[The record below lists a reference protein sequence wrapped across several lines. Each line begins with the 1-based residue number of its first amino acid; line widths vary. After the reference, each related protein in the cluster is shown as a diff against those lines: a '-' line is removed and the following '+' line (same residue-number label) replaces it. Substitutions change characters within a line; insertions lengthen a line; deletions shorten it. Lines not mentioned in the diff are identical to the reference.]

1 MEINSFEIGNRVAED
16 EIKVGY
22 RVEVVELEDV
32 DYEQTNLSIGD
43 KGTVTEIGCNGWYAL
58 VKFDE
63 SIVDYLTSDD
73 KYIDNYNKENG
84 TYVMRKYQLKLI
96 L

>member
-22 RVEVVELEDV
+22 RVEVVELETADI
-32 DYEQTNLSIGD
+32 DNTHLSIGD
-43 KGTVTEIGCNGWYAL
+43 KGTVTEVGSGWYAL

-63 SIVDYLTSDD
+63 SIVNYSESNN
-73 KYIDNYNKENG
+73 KHIDNYHKEDD
-84 TYVMRKYQLKLI
+84 TYVMRLYQLKLVN
-96 L
+96 

>member
-16 EIKVGY
+16 EIKVGH
-22 RVEVVELEDV
+22 RVEVVELEDI

-43 KGTVTEIGCNGWYAL
+43 KGTVTEVGSGWYAL

-63 SIVDYLTSDD
+63 SIVNYSESNN
-73 KYIDNYNKENG
+73 KYIDNYNKEND
-84 TYVMRKYQLKLI
+84 TYVMRLYQLKLVN
-96 L
+96 

>member
-1 MEINSFEIGNRVAED
+1 MEINSFEIGNRVEED
-16 EIKVGY
+16 EIKVGH

-43 KGTVTEIGCNGWYAL
+43 KGTVTEVGSGWYAL

-63 SIVDYLTSDD
+63 SIVNYSESNN
-73 KYIDNYNKENG
+73 KHIDNYHKEND
-84 TYVMRKYQLKLI
+84 TYVMRLYQLKLVN
-96 L
+96 

>member
-16 EIKVGY
+16 EIKVGH
-22 RVEVVELEDV
+22 RVEVVELEDI

-43 KGTVTEIGCNGWYAL
+43 KGTVTEIGSGWYAL

-63 SIVDYLTSDD
+63 SIVNYSESNN
-73 KYIDNYNKENG
+73 KYIDNYHKEDD
-84 TYVMRKYQLKLI
+84 TYVMRLYQLKLVN
-96 L
+96 

>member
-22 RVEVVELEDV
+22 RVEVIELEDI

-43 KGTVTEIGCNGWYAL
+43 KGTVTEVGSGWYAL

-63 SIVDYLTSDD
+63 SIVNYSESNN
-73 KYIDNYNKENG
+73 KHIDNYHKEDD
-84 TYVMRKYQLKLI
+84 TYVMRLYQLKLVN
-96 L
+96 

>member
-43 KGTVTEIGCNGWYAL
+43 KGTVTEVGSGWYT
-58 VKFDE
+58 VNFDE
-63 SIVDYLTSDD
+63 SIVNYSESNN
-73 KYIDNYNKENG
+73 KHIDNYNKEND
-84 TYVMRKYQLKLI
+84 TYVMRLYQLKLVN
-96 L
+96 